1 LAIATAGKKSAALLL
16 YSGFDGAL
24 KSKPESIALSGA
36 ARALA
41 MGILDDS
48 GEYTLAAAA
57 GSDVT
62 MIHPRTL
69 DGARSIE
76 HVGLPFATNT
86 LVAGRF
92 SGNVNEEFAAASS
105 LGRIE
110 FIRKVDGAW
119 SVETSA
125 AGVGFN
131 PVGMI
136 RARVAGTSHDDL
148 VALDSTT
155 RGISVLMND
164 SRKSIGDRLA
174 AAGTSNRPVALM
186 ATNLRKGM
194 GTDIGALTGG
204 GVSAPIALL
213 FPSPNNVYAV
223 DHRSDTDHGGVC
235 VATQCTLRDAI
246 NVANA
251 TVGPDEIIF
260 DPAVTFV
267 QPGSAL
273 PTIADP

>member
-1 LAIATAGKKSAALLL
+1 VCLFVLSLVSLTAFAGTGTLYNNQFRLTQEDLAAKVAKKTDGGAGLTALSLASADFNGDRIPDVVAGYSNGAGGVLKIYRGSKQSPFLTEWKTVRVPHIPGLMATGDFDGDGHEDILIAASGSSKIYLMSGDGKGGFAEPRLTSLSGKVTAMISGRFENSTYPDLAIATAGKKSAALLL

-92 SGNVNEEFAAASS
+92 S
-105 LGRIE
+105 
-110 FIRKVDGAW
+110 
-119 SVETSA
+119 
-125 AGVGFN
+125 
-131 PVGMI
+131 
-136 RARVAGTSHDDL
+136 
-148 VALDSTT
+148 
-155 RGISVLMND
+155 
-164 SRKSIGDRLA
+164 
-174 AAGTSNRPVALM
+174 
-186 ATNLRKGM
+186 
-194 GTDIGALTGG
+194 
-204 GVSAPIALL
+204 
-213 FPSPNNVYAV
+213 
-223 DHRSDTDHGGVC
+223 
-235 VATQCTLRDAI
+235 
-246 NVANA
+246 
-251 TVGPDEIIF
+251 
-260 DPAVTFV
+260 
-267 QPGSAL
+267 
-273 PTIADP
+273 